1 MLENTRAWSFDV
13 MLMFNITAELP
24 VLKVSLPRYQHQ
36 FFLPIIKKTAFDTNE
51 KAIKSQLE
59 YSLVHSKV

>member
-1 MLENTRAWSFDV
+1 
-13 MLMFNITAELP
+13 MLMFNVTPELP
-24 VLKVSLPRYQHQ
+24 VLKVSLPRYLHQ
-36 FFLPIIKKTAFDTNE
+36 FFLPITKKTTFDTNE